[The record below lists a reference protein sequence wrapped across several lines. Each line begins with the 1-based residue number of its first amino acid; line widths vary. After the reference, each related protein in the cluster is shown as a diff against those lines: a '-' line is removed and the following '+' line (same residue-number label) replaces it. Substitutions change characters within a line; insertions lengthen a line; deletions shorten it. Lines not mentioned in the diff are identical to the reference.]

1 MFDNENSDTIVTDT
15 NILRAAVAAVLLVA
29 PMFFSE
35 FDSKFFINTIM
46 KDINIVFSTQ
56 LLNINLGVEGLKLES
71 LAELL
76 FVLASADR
84 LQVLSCLREE
94 KRYRLSDIAQRLNSS
109 NARGLKT
116 CGQAKRSKLCREKSI

>member
-1 MFDNENSDTIVTDT
+1 MIF
-15 NILRAAVAAVLLVA
+15 
-29 PMFFSE
+29 
-35 FDSKFFINTIM
+35 
-46 KDINIVFSTQ
+46 NIVFSTQ

-94 KRYRLSDIAQRLNSS
+94 KGYRLSDIAQRLNSS
-109 NARGLKT
+109 MQEA
-116 CGQAKRSKLCREKSI
+116 SKQRA